1 MSLSDALTA
10 ATSTMAG
17 TCPVAAI
24 ILTLDADEWLALKAA
39 LDDKTAMPSAAI
51 AAALTATDHR
61 IAATDVRD
69 HRAGDC
75 PCVIPGGA

>member
-1 MSLSDALTA
+1 MSLTDALTA
-10 ATSTMAG
+10 ATATMAG
-17 TCPVAAI
+17 TCPLRLVRAELDPTEQAV
-24 ILTLDADEWLALKAA
+24 LDAALVG
-39 LDDKTAMPSAAI
+39 TTPSAAI

-75 PCVIPGGA
+75 PCVIPEGA

>member
-1 MSLSDALTA
+1 MSLTDALAA
-10 ATSTMAG
+10 ATATLAG
-17 TCPVAAI
+17 TCPLRLI
-24 ILTLDADEWLALKAA
+24 RDGLTVEDQAA
-39 LDDKTAMPSAAI
+39 LDAALLTTTPSAAI

-75 PCVIPGGA
+75 PCAIQTGA